1 MAKLRDR
8 CSRCGSV
15 DHPTTLCPY
24 EGFEKETLRQRM
36 ARMRAEEEKRK
47 LIEGS
52 LKIERRERTDGIT
65 WMVSII
71 HPDHPGGSTFYSE
84 RMGKNA
90 KEAALSYFN
99 DPTEDS
105 KGASL
110 AHKDPEMTLI
120 VVVDNQDLI
129 AKKAWKVTIFMP
141 QKKTDGSFELVEF
154 S

>member
-24 EGFEKETLRQRM
+24 EAFEKETLRQRM

-99 DPTEDS
+99 DPTED
-105 KGASL
+105 
-110 AHKDPEMTLI
+110 
-120 VVVDNQDLI
+120 NQDLI